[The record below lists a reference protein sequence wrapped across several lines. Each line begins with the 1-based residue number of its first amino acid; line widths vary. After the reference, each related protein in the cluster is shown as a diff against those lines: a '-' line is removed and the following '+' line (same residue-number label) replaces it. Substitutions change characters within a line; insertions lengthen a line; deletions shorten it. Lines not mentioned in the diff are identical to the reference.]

1 VLASTRSSRLIEYTG
16 YYSFVVLGW
25 QLVVFPSLI
34 RSIETDFH
42 QSDAAF
48 GLLYLVK
55 ALLYLGGA
63 FAGGYLTERLGRR
76 VVLSSAGALTAFSIF
91 VAAIAPSWWTF
102 VVGAALVSL
111 GGAAVDGG
119 INGLFLDLFRD
130 SRGGALNFLHLFFG
144 VGALLAPLPIGFAL
158 SAGVSWRLLLLGTAA
173 GTALVVVPLAVLP
186 MPQGRFSAA
195 DSDAPSQTQDGVG
208 WLVPFFALAAAIGFY
223 VAAEVGVSSWVVRL
237 LSSQPVTIATA
248 ALSIFWLGLS
258 GGRLASRW
266 FAEMWDYTAFTV
278 VSMLLASISLVAA
291 VLLPWLSLSLFCYGL
306 TGFFFGPVYPMIMA
320 IGGELYPARLAAL
333 SGGLT
338 AGAAAGGIV
347 YPPLMGFMASRVG
360 LRTGMLGAA
369 AIGIPCAAC
378 LLFARSFARSH
389 DSEATAGEP
398 SAALGAT
405 DETIRNLDRP

>member
-1 VLASTRSSRLIEYTG
+1 MLASTRTSRLIEYTG

-76 VVLSSAGALTAFSIF
+76 VVLSSAGALTALSIL
-91 VAAIAPSWWTF
+91 VAAVAPSWWPF

-111 GGAAVDGG
+111 GGAAIDGG

-195 DSDAPSQTQDGVG
+195 DSGASPEAQGGGLG

-278 VSMLLASISLVAA
+278 VSMLLASVSLVAA
-291 VLLPWLSLSLFCYGL
+291 VLLPWLPVSLFCYGL

-369 AIGIPCAAC
+369 AIGLPCVAC
-378 LLFARSFARSH
+378 LLFARSVARRF
-389 DSEATAGEP
+389 EAASAGSQE
-398 SAALGAT
+398 
-405 DETIRNLDRP
+405 